1 MSKPARIALGFIA
14 LSWVALVVAL
24 VAIPLTP
31 HSFCNEVP
39 LPTGWLTTFWALV
52 TGAVA
57 AFVAMGFAAFGERNL
72 RASLVVCGLALMP
85 LFAISPVGLFWSHHV
100 VSMTDCG

>member
-1 MSKPARIALGFIA
+1 MSKPTKIAFGFIA

-24 VAIPLTP
+24 VAIPFTP

-39 LPTGWLTTFWALV
+39 LPTGWQTTFWALV
-52 TGAVA
+52 AAAAA
-57 AFVAMGFAAFGERNL
+57 AFVAMGIASFVERSL
-72 RASLVVCGLALMP
+72 STALVVAGLALVP
-85 LFAISPVGLFWSHHV
+85 LFAIAPVGLVWSHHV